1 MFTSFSKVSIE
12 QKVSKVNLILQ
23 NSVDKVSIRCYY
35 GGVRCRTDTKK
46 ITRIHLR
53 HTREVE
59 NAESKKR
66 LLRNRGSHDGFFPQ
80 RAYVSALVDNAELA
94 ERLYGIMRREL
105 QSYKR
110 ENRDCTYMVEMDR
123 CAKEKNKEVN

>member
-1 MFTSFSKVSIE
+1 MKKETSGEWQAEMF
-12 QKVSKVNLILQ
+12 
-23 NSVDKVSIRCYY
+23 
-35 GGVRCRTDTKK
+35 
-46 ITRIHLR
+46 
-53 HTREVE
+53 
-59 NAESKKR
+59 
-66 LLRNRGSHDGFFPQ
+66 
-80 RAYVSALVDNAELA
+80 YVSALVDNAELA

>member
-1 MFTSFSKVSIE
+1 MF
-12 QKVSKVNLILQ
+12 
-23 NSVDKVSIRCYY
+23 
-35 GGVRCRTDTKK
+35 
-46 ITRIHLR
+46 
-53 HTREVE
+53 
-59 NAESKKR
+59 
-66 LLRNRGSHDGFFPQ
+66 
-80 RAYVSALVDNAELA
+80 YVSALVDNAEMA